1 MKETKE
7 KKRKRKNLTAN
18 QIMVLG
24 KIADQVRKGK
34 VNVTE
39 AMRGIYA
46 PSVPSTR
53 ITALPEY
60 EQLLTKFLPDEKIA
74 KRHEE
79 LLDKRDFDVV
89 YDEVEEEDP
98 NWEPGENDDD
108 ETGGPKMIR
117 KKVARLVDKGP
128 ETNAVKAAL
137 DMAYKI
143 KGRYPKEGANV
154 ALQFNFGGRNPDYRQ

>member
-1 MKETKE
+1 MATSAKKE
-7 KKRKRKNLTAN
+7 KKERKRRKLTAN
-18 QIMVLG
+18 QIIVLG

-60 EQLLTKFLPDEKIA
+60 ESLLQKFLPDEKLA

-79 LLDKRDFDVV
+79 LLDKRDIEVVFDYERVE
-89 YDEVEEEDP
+89 DEDG
-98 NWEPGENDDD
+98 EPDE
-108 ETGGPKMIR
+108 ETGELPMKTI
-117 KKVARLVDKGP
+117 KKPRIIDKGP

-154 ALQFNFGGRNPDYRQ
+154 ALQFNFGSKNADYRQ

>member
-1 MKETKE
+1 MKTKE
-7 KKRKRKNLTAN
+7 RKKRVRKLTAN
-18 QIMVLG
+18 QIIVLG
-24 KIADQVRKGK
+24 KVADQIKKGK

-46 PSVPSTR
+46 PSYPSTK
-53 ITALPEY
+53 IIQLPEY
-60 EQLLTKFLPDEKIA
+60 EQLLQKFLPDEKIA

-79 LLDKRDFDVV
+79 LLDKRDLDVV

-98 NWEPGENDDD
+98 DWEPGENDDD

-117 KKVARLVDKGP
+117 KRVARLVDKGP

-154 ALQFNFGGRNPDYRQ
+154 ALQFNFGSNNSDYRK